1 MLYIFGLLCPSSILG
16 PYLEKRLG
24 KHSMVTID
32 EGKAV
37 IIGGYSN
44 EDQSD
49 QDAIYLITCS
59 NRSCERSTLDYTLS
73 KPRQGFVAIP
83 LPDTTECTIKPTN
96 PTTEATSTVSS
107 QKMTMYM
114 NHKQVLLSRERYF

>member
-1 MLYIFGLLCPSSILG
+1 
-16 PYLEKRLG
+16 
-24 KHSMVTID
+24 MVTID

-44 EDQSD
+44 NDKSD
-49 QDAIYLITCS
+49 QDAIQLITCS
-59 NRSCERSTLDYTLS
+59 NRSCLHSTLGYTLS

-96 PTTEATSTVSS
+96 PTTEATSTVYP
-107 QKMTMYM
+107 QKKP
-114 NHKQVLLSRERYF
+114 NVH

>member
-1 MLYIFGLLCPSSILG
+1 
-16 PYLEKRLG
+16 
-24 KHSMVTID
+24 MVTID

-59 NRSCERSTLDYTLS
+59 NGSCERSTLDYTLS
-73 KPRQGFVAIP
+73 NPRQGFVAIP
-83 LPDTTECTIKPTN
+83 LPDTTECTLKPTN
-96 PTTEATSTVSS
+96 PTTETTSTVSP
-107 QKMTMYM
+107 QKRPS
-114 NHKQVLLSRERYF
+114 HES

>member
-1 MLYIFGLLCPSSILG
+1 
-16 PYLEKRLG
+16 
-24 KHSMVTID
+24 MVTID

-49 QDAIYLITCS
+49 QDAIHLITCS
-59 NRSCERSTLDYTLS
+59 NRNCERSTLDYTLS
-73 KPRQGFVAIP
+73 KPRQGFVAIS

-96 PTTEATSTVSS
+96 PTTEATSTVTQS
-107 QKMTMYM
+107 KEY
-114 NHKQVLLSRERYF
+114 LYLS